1 MFSLLDIIR
10 NTFMYIGIYRVL
22 VVTIL
27 HFYERSHE
35 KPLFVTKRDYV
46 MFIVIALLIW
56 FCVNYSVIQ

>member
-10 NTFMYIGIYRVL
+10 NTLMYIGIYRIL

-35 KPLFVTKRDYV
+35 TPAFVTKRDYI
-46 MFIVIALLIW
+46 MFIVIALLI
-56 FCVNYSVIQ
+56 

>member
-10 NTFMYIGIYRVL
+10 NTLMYIGIYRVL

-35 KPLFVTKRDYV
+35 KPAFVTKKDYV

-56 FCVNYSVIQ
+56 FCVKI